1 MYNEHMLS
9 QYRAKI
15 GQKWPKI
22 AKKGQNQLEMA
33 TKDYKNNCTTDISK
47 QLKRKLQYNFL

>member
-1 MYNEHMLS
+1 MLE

-15 GQKWPKI
+15 GQKTPKMP
-22 AKKGQNQLEMA
+22 KNGQNQLEMA
-33 TKDYKNNCTTDISK
+33 TNDYKNNFTTDISE